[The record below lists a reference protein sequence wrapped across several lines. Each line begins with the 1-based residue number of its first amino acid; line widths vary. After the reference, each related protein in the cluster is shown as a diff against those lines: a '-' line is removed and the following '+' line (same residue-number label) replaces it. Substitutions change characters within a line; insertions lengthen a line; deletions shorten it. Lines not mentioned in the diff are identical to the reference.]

1 MNLYTDDNPK
11 TTLSGLGFKNK
22 KKAIETIQK
31 VEKYFEI
38 MKQNQ
43 VIPGYTPDSVLPKE
57 FISTKNQ
64 LNKYYNKQKMYRIL
78 GMSNRAKGMIH
89 RINTPENIID
99 AMIVFEKWL
108 QNYKLNQQGGK
119 IKFCCDDIT
128 YDNKCIRQS
137 DGKIFN
143 LPRKYSKQKCIN
155 GVNGYTMKSSC
166 APFKDCI

>member
-1 MNLYTDDNPK
+1 MNLYTDDNPQ

-22 KKAIETIQK
+22 KKAIETVQK

-78 GMSNRAKGMIH
+78 GMLNRAKGMIN
-89 RINTPENIID
+89 RIQNADNIKEAIV
-99 AMIVFEKWL
+99 VFEKWMN
-108 QNYKLNQQGGK
+108 NYKQQNGGK
-119 IKFCCDDIT
+119 IVSCCDNI
-128 YDNKCIRQS
+128 DNK
-137 DGKIFN
+137 K
-143 LPRKYSKQKCIN
+143 KMYETK
-155 GVNGYTMKSSC
+155 
-166 APFKDCI
+166 